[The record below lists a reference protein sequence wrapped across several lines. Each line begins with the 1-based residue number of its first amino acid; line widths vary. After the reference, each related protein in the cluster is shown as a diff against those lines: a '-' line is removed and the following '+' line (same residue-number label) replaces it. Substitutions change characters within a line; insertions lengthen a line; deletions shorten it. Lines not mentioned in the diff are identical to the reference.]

1 MALADF
7 ARSFKIECRAAQMSK
22 SALGRP
28 DRAVKTRV
36 AGRRSRAF
44 RVFDSVGTAGILVPP
59 GGVRIPSAC
68 AA

>member
-1 MALADF
+1 MASADF
-7 ARSFKIECRAAQMSK
+7 ASSFKIECRAAQMSK
-22 SALGRP
+22 SAPGP

-44 RVFDSVGTAGILVPP
+44 RVFDSVGTASILVPP